1 MGPCQSVLNN
11 TFGFLWHFFTIYDPP
26 RALGYTAWR
35 KGFYYLKI
43 LFKQKYFLFNY
54 SWLFSSVN
62 KFKFFFFFIM
72 DVQDNNYDWLY
83 FLFIWWLELCRAPG
97 SPSRG
102 LYPTLGLWGKGDWK
116 SGDLW
121 KSPEIFSLISGF
133 SPKWFDCSKY
143 YIKEYMCTG
152 TWIWITEGSHLES
165 LLTRACLWLKDQKG
179 NIHLNQ

>member
-1 MGPCQSVLNN
+1 MTPPGPWDILLEERGFTTWKFYLNRN
-11 TFGFLWHFFTIYDPP
+11 IFYSITFDFFQVSTS
-26 RALGYTAWR
+26 L
-35 KGFYYLKI
+35 
-43 LFKQKYFLFNY
+43 N
-54 SWLFSSVN
+54 S
-62 KFKFFFFFIM
+62 FFFFIR